1 MIASE
6 IKVKFKNINDIVDF
20 VKRVEKFP
28 YNMDI
33 QQGQLMVDAKS
44 LLGIMNL
51 GLNQTVNLTVYSEEC
66 KDLEREIKN
75 YIT

>member
-1 MIASE
+1 MKISE
-6 IKVKFKNINDIVDF
+6 IKLAFKDFRDIVDF
-20 VKRVEKFP
+20 VNRVEKFP

-51 GLNQTVNLTVYSEEC
+51 GLNQTMNLTVHSEDC
-66 KDLEREIKN
+66 KDLRKEIKN
-75 YIT
+75 YII